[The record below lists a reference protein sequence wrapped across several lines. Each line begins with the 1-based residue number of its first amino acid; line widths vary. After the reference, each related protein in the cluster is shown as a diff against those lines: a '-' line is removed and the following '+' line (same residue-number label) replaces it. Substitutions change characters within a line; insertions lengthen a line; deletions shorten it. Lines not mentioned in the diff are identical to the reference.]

1 MSKIN
6 VYFMSGMAANST
18 IFERIQLPTAIFE
31 MHFLECFLPERLKL
45 LIIMRCSS
53 DLKIYIL

>member
-45 LIIMRCSS
+45 LINIGCSN
-53 DLKIYIL
+53 DLK